1 MEIKKIHALNQ
12 LENFMCLCRKA
23 QELIFEALTSDKAFH
38 LLYVAGIGDEVCRM
52 SPIEQMFYIG
62 NYINEVSGR
71 NFLIELV
78 EQKEITIPRTNKTYR
93 VDFYV
98 SDYIVSSKGGVGCYK
113 EYVLKKPIVIELD
126 GFDYHKNKKQ
136 VNYDYER
143 ETVLKL
149 AGYDVIRFTGSQVY
163 NDVFGCLDKVCEL
176 IKMADKEE
184 VK

>member
-1 MEIKKIHALNQ
+1 MEIKKINALNQ

-23 QELIFEALTSDKAFH
+23 QELIFEALTSDKAFQ
-38 LLYVAGIGDEVCRM
+38 LLYVAGIDDEVCRM
-52 SPIEQMFYIG
+52 SPIEQIFYIG
-62 NYINEVSGR
+62 NYINGVSGR

-78 EQKEITIPRTNKTYR
+78 EQKEITIAGTNKNYR

-98 SDYIVSSKGGVGCYK
+98 SDYIIDIEGCAYK

-163 NDVFGCLDKVCEL
+163 NDVFGCLDKVCEF

-184 VK
+184 VR